1 MLQHFGNLI
10 MVVPI
15 LLRISYLLYVNI
27 AGRII
32 YKKLNIKFKD
42 YNMITE
48 IKGSDVLVTTIGG
61 DLINMGNNKY

>member
-32 YKKLNIKFKD
+32 SKKLNIKFKD